1 MGRIRQEEGEKQRG
15 MKERGG
21 EAGQSR
27 HRRGGART
35 RKEAERRKKW
45 RQAGGGWGRG
55 GGDAEEAEG
64 RGEKKREGVDLGVS
78 LRPGILD
85 RLPLLVG
92 HSRKRQ
98 NKRGA
103 LGV

>member
-1 MGRIRQEEGEKQRG
+1 MGRIWQEEGEKQRG

-45 RQAGGGWGRG
+45 RRAGGGWGRG
-55 GGDAEEAEG
+55 GGDVDEAEG
-64 RGEKKREGVDLGVS
+64 RGKGTGERKEGGKRNG
-78 LRPGILD
+78 
-85 RLPLLVG
+85 
-92 HSRKRQ
+92 
-98 NKRGA
+98 RG
-103 LGV
+103 LIWGFL